1 MQRVRKNENISKH
14 AACEVVRNEKE
25 ENCYLI
31 KQVIYMGKCVLKK
44 GICILTGGCYHGIV
58 DL

>member
-1 MQRVRKNENISKH
+1 MRKDENISKY
-14 AACEVVRNEKE
+14 AACEVVQNEKE
-25 ENCYLI
+25 ENRYLI
-31 KQVIYMGKCVLKK
+31 KQVIYMGKCVLKE